1 MASLI
6 TPPNNGQRGGRE
18 GAGRNGQGPRGSEAP
33 RRGAPDSPAS
43 RDFSVAMVYGGG
55 GALRE
60 FGMGRKTLKIKTGI
74 YKPGGFGG

>member
-43 RDFSVAMVYGGG
+43 RDFSVAIVYGGRG
-55 GALRE
+55 GIERVRDGEENPKNKDGYL
-60 FGMGRKTLKIKTGI
+60 
-74 YKPGGFGG
+74 